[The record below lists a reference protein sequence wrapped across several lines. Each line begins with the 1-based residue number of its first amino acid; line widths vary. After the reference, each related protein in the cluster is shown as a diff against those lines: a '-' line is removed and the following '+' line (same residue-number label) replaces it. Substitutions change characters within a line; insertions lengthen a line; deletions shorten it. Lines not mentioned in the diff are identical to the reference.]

1 MMMTGDFDTAPK
13 GDGASL
19 DDTLSIESEPIIYTT
34 DEEGKNH
41 AFQMVDMIEVEGQP
55 YALLLYLGEGDEN
68 AEFNTE
74 DEDQE
79 MVVMRV
85 IEEEGDQVFEMI
97 EDDAEYEK
105 VLAYL
110 EAEDAPEEEGGNDDE
125 GDIPLSLN

>member
-1 MMMTGDFDTAPK
+1 MTLSDDTFNTAPK

-41 AFQMVDMIEVEGQP
+41 AFQMVDMIEVDSQP

-68 AEFNTE
+68 SEFKDDE
-74 DEDQE
+74 EDQE
-79 MVVMRV
+79 MVVMR
-85 IEEEGDQVFEMI
+85 ILEEDGDQVFEMI

-110 EAEDAPEEEGGNDDE
+110 ESEEVEGEDDEEEGDL
-125 GDIPLSLN
+125 PLSLN

>member
-74 DEDQE
+74 VEDQE
-79 MVVMRV
+79 MVVMLV